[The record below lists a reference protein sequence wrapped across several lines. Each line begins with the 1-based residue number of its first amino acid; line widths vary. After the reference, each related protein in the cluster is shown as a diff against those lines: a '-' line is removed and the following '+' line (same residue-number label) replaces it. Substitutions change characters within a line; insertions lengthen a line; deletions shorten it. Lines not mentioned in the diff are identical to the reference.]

1 VNLYFGVPWDAP
13 LLDDARQVPT
23 PVGAVCLECVDPI
36 EDGDRGLLMALMV
49 AAPGES
55 INGSRGWNAGPVHL
69 ECHLRSTMSHV
80 VRQCRC
86 FVPDRSLRDEARA
99 TLVAVNEWRAEIQLG
114 PL

>member
-23 PVGAVCLECVDPI
+23 PVGELCLDCDELI
-36 EDGDRGLLMALMV
+36 EDGDRGLLMAADV
-49 AAPGES
+49 TDPSVPWGYAWVTRA
-55 INGSRGWNAGPVHL
+55 VHL

-80 VRQCRC
+80 VQQCRC
-86 FVPDRSLRDEARA
+86 FVPGRSLRDEARA
-99 TLVAVNEWRAEIQLG
+99 TLVAVNEWRAETQLG